1 MYDTVS
7 HIKQIKVILF
17 LSISI
22 YLLFLFPSHIYS
34 VGLPPPPSKETLDS
48 LKQMG
53 DENLARYG
61 DGGVTLVNSEYV
73 INPKINQILPTSTPT
88 PPPTSTP
95 MPKPTLI
102 PTPQPA
108 SVIVITKTK
117 NIFVSIWHFFQNF
130 FMPSKK

>member
-1 MYDTVS
+1 
-7 HIKQIKVILF
+7 
-17 LSISI
+17 
-22 YLLFLFPSHIYS
+22 
-34 VGLPPPPSKETLDS
+34 
-48 LKQMG
+48 MG

-61 DGGVTLVNSEYV
+61 DRGVTLVNGEYV

-88 PPPTSTP
+88 PLPTSTP